1 MLTQKK
7 IRTNILLVFGILVLL
22 NLVGDKIFFRLD
34 FTADQRYSLS
44 DATKSI
50 LKNLDEPVTVTAY
63 FSEDLP
69 PDIAKVRQDFRDL
82 LIEYGSYSDGMVVYE
97 FMNPNEDQESEMKAQ
112 QNGIRPIMINV
123 RDRDQVKQQ
132 RAYLGAVVELGD
144 KREVIPFIQPGAAME
159 FALSSNI
166 KKLSVDNKPTVA
178 FLQGHGEPTLEAQ
191 QEVVKSLSVM
201 YKVDTLT
208 FDENRGVP
216 ATINTVAVIAPTD
229 SIPDYVFKHLDNFLA
244 RGGNL
249 LVTVQNVKDDLTTAR
264 LEPISTGLSD
274 WLKSKG
280 LKVGKDILID
290 NNCGSIMVRQQQGI
304 FTMNTP
310 VKFPYLPIIT
320 NFTKHPITE
329 GLESV
334 MFAFS
339 TTIELAP
346 VDTSVFMVP
355 LAVSSDISGT
365 RALPLTFDIGKQ
377 WKKYDFGKS
386 ALPVAVA
393 LEGKISGD
401 TKSKMVVFSC
411 GNFAVNGVGDKA
423 QQLQPDNVSFL
434 VNSVDWLSDD
444 TGLIE
449 LRTKG
454 VSSRPIDPS
463 LEESTKTII
472 KYVNFLLPILL
483 IILYGVYRAQMRRKK
498 RNKIKST
505 EYVK

>member
-7 IRTNILLVFGILVLL
+7 LRTNILLVFVILVLL

-44 DATKSI
+44 DATKNI
-50 LKNLDEPVTVTAY
+50 LKDLNEPVTVTAY

-69 PDIAKVRQDFRDL
+69 PNVAKVRQDFRDL
-82 LIEYGSYSDGMVVYE
+82 LVEYGSYSDGMVVYE
-97 FMNPNEDQESEMKAQ
+97 FINPNEDQESEMKAQ

-123 RDRDQVKQQ
+123 RERDQVKQQ

-144 KREVIPFIQPGAAME
+144 KKEVIPFIQPGAAME
-159 FALSSNI
+159 FALSSSI
-166 KKLSVDNKPTVA
+166 KKLSVDKKPTVA
-178 FLQGHGEPTLEAQ
+178 FLQGQGEPTLAAQ
-191 QEVVKSLSVM
+191 QQVVKSLSIM
-201 YKVDTLT
+201 YKVDTLS

-216 ATINTVAVIAPTD
+216 ASINTVVVIAPKD
-229 SIPDYVFKHLDNFLA
+229 SVPDYVFKHLDDFLA

-249 LVTVQNVKDDLTTAR
+249 LVTIQNVKSDLSTAR
-264 LEPISTGLSD
+264 LDLASTGFD
-274 WLKSKG
+274 KWLKTKG
-280 LKVGKDILID
+280 LKVGNEVLID
-290 NNCGSIMVRQQQGI
+290 NNSGSIMVRQQQGM

-320 NFTKHPITE
+320 NFAKHPITE

-334 MFAFS
+334 MFPFS

-365 RALPLTFDIGKQ
+365 RTLPLTFNIEKQ
-377 WKKYDFGKS
+377 WRKHDFGKS
-386 ALPVAVA
+386 KLPVAVA
-393 LEGKISGD
+393 LEGKLSGD

-411 GNFAVNGVGDKA
+411 GDFAVNGIGEKA
-423 QQLQPDNVSFL
+423 QQLQPDNVSLL
-434 VNSVDWLSDD
+434 VNSIDWLSDD

-463 LEESTKTII
+463 LEDGTKTMI
-472 KYVNFLLPILL
+472 KYINFLLPILL
-483 IILYGVYRAQMRRKK
+483 IILYGIFRAQRRRKK
-498 RNKIKST
+498 RNKIKSID
-505 EYVK
+505 YVK

>member
-44 DATKSI
+44 DATKDI

-69 PDIAKVRQDFRDL
+69 PDIAKVREDFRDL

-97 FMNPNEDQESEMKAQ
+97 FINPNEDQEGEMKAQ
-112 QNGIRPIMINV
+112 QNGVRPIMINV
-123 RDRDQVKQQ
+123 RERDQVKQQ
-132 RAYLGAVVELGD
+132 RAYLGAVIELGD
-144 KREVIPFIQPGAAME
+144 KKEVIPFIQPGAAME

-178 FLQGHGEPTLEAQ
+178 FLQGQGEPTLEAQ

-216 ATINTVAVIAPTD
+216 ATINTVAVISPTD
-229 SIPDYVFKHLDNFLA
+229 SIPEYVFKHLDDFLA

-249 LVTVQNVKDDLTTAR
+249 LVTVKNVKDDLSTAR
-264 LEPISTGLSD
+264 LEPISTGLNE
-274 WLKSKG
+274 WLKTKG
-280 LKVGKDILID
+280 LKVGNEILID

-320 NFTKHPITE
+320 NFAKHPITE

-334 MFAFS
+334 MFPFS

-346 VDTSVFMVP
+346 VDTSVFMVS
-355 LAVSSDISGT
+355 LALSSDISGT

-377 WKKYDFGKS
+377 WRKYDFGKS
-386 ALPVAVA
+386 SLPVGVA
-393 LEGKISGD
+393 LEGKLSGD
-401 TKSKMVVFSC
+401 AKSKMVVFSC
-411 GNFAVNGVGDKA
+411 GDFAVNGIGEKA
-423 QQLQPDNVSFL
+423 QQLQPDNVSLL
-434 VNSVDWLSDD
+434 VNSIDWLSDD

-498 RNKIKST
+498 RNKVKSID
-505 EYVK
+505 YVK